1 MRLHTLRLIFM
12 FVFYQVIIYGQQVK
26 MSYQAVFRDSS
37 GELLTERLIGIK
49 LSILNEKAELQ
60 YAERHQIKTN
70 NLGLGTLILGDGLE
84 KTGILESITWGKGA
98 LELKTEVDVLGGKN
112 YGLQSMA
119 PILSV
124 PYAVYAGI
132 ADSLRGGRLLP
143 KDAKRG
149 EILFWDGQTWQKLS
163 PGKPGEWL
171 GVSPAGNLQW
181 QLPAPSP
188 GIKDMEILKDNS
200 KNTNPKTIDTLKLGK
215 GSPGIGLENDLKAK
229 NSFFSINKKIKQFEA
244 DKRYQIRSYVSDGL
258 ITINKSNNTDRLE
271 KELMANLPELTNT
284 DNELPNF
291 KFKPIADVK
300 QKGALL

>member
-1 MRLHTLRLIFM
+1 MLFFLTFM
-12 FVFYQVIIYGQQVK
+12 SISFLLKCQSVK
-26 MSYQAVFRDSS
+26 FSYQAVFRDSS
-37 GELLTERLIGIK
+37 GELLTERLIGIR

-70 NLGLGTLILGDGLE
+70 NLGLGTLILGDGSE
-84 KTGILESITWGKGA
+84 KTGILESIIWGKGA
-98 LELKTEVDVLGGKN
+98 LDLKTEVDVLGGKN

-143 KDAKRG
+143 KDAKKG
-149 EILFWDGQTWQKLS
+149 EILYWDGQTWQKLS

-181 QLPAPSP
+181 QLPVPPP

-200 KNTNPKTIDTLKLGK
+200 KNSNPKTIDTLKLGK
-215 GSPGIGLENDLKAK
+215 GSPGIGLGNDLKAK
-229 NSFFSINKKIKQFEA
+229 SSFFSENNRIQQLEA
-244 DKRYQIRSYVSDGL
+244 DIMCQIISYVSNGL
-258 ITINKSNNTDRLE
+258 ITINKSNNTNRLE
-271 KELMANLPELTNT
+271 KKLMVNLPELTNT
-284 DNELPNF
+284 VNELISICTVFGNNILCF
-291 KFKPIADVK
+291 ST
-300 QKGALL
+300 